1 MLERPEPTTPFADL
15 VDGFGWRSPAE
26 FIRVYAAVAARIGE
40 RDDVTDRQVR
50 WWWAPS
56 PPCPQPGRQRVLEIL
71 TEAVDH
77 VTFGWD
83 GRWSGRGETLVAAV
97 DRVG

>member
-50 WWWAPS
+50 
-56 PPCPQPGRQRVLEIL
+56 
-71 TEAVDH
+71 
-77 VTFGWD
+77 
-83 GRWSGRGETLVAAV
+83 
-97 DRVG
+97 